1 MIALFILT
9 LLLPSLLIAALA
21 FDAYRQQSEQA
32 RLQVGRYASLA
43 SAFEQ
48 QRLIGVR
55 QTLQSLV
62 VLLADIPAA
71 QCSARLVA
79 AVSPYP
85 ELGEVLFVEARGGIV
100 CATDRDAVG
109 GSVASRPWFQRVSAS
124 PGFIVSDAFGAH
136 PAGVIGAILAIEGG
150 GAGFSGAIASAVK
163 LDGSMVGSRLGMPS
177 GSLVEFLDGA
187 GAPIIASSSADLPD
201 RDTLRRSAAANEAGF
216 EARDAA
222 GRWRAYGM
230 AALAG
235 TDVHVLVGVPA
246 AAYTYGIF
254 RALVLRIANL
264 IVLWALI
271 LVAAWIGIDRLVLEW
286 IRRLNRAAL
295 AVTRGEPVSLNLD
308 RAPVELRRLGD
319 TLGAMAARV
328 DAREAELRG
337 AAAQQEWLIRETHH
351 RVKNNLQIVASLVNL
366 RSKALRSADAR
377 EAFADIQMP
386 IRALALVHRHLYA
399 SDERRDVDIK
409 PIIAELC
416 QLFRDGSEAGPVP
429 VSLASDLDEAFLG
442 ADRAVAVILLAT
454 EALTSAVHH
463 LRPGSGRPGMV
474 SVRLHKDADRHA
486 VLEIEDDAPP
496 AVGDAVPP
504 SSADRLRL
512 SLMLGLARQVGGTLT
527 RNASPGS
534 GVSLRFRL
542 AAAASPG

>member
-1 MIALFILT
+1 MVALFIVI

-21 FDAYRQQSEQA
+21 IQGYRQQSEQA

-43 SAFEQ
+43 AAFEQ

-55 QTLQSLV
+55 QTLQSLA
-62 VLLADIPAA
+62 VLLADLPAA
-71 QCSARLVA
+71 QCSTRLVA

-85 ELGEVLFVEARGGIV
+85 ELSDVLFVEAQGGVV

-109 GSVASRPWFQRVSAS
+109 GSVAARPWFHQVSAS
-124 PGFIVSDAFGAH
+124 RGFIVSDAFGAH
-136 PAGVIGAILAIEGG
+136 PAGAIGAILAIEGG
-150 GAGFSGAIASAVK
+150 TGFSGAIASAIK
-163 LDGSMVGSRLGMPS
+163 LDGSLVGSRLGMPS
-177 GSLVEFLDGA
+177 GSFVEFLDGA
-187 GAPIIASSSADLPD
+187 GAPIIASSSAGLPD
-201 RDTLRRSAAANEAGF
+201 RDMLRRAVGANAAGF
-216 EARDAA
+216 EAPDAD
-222 GRWRAYGM
+222 GRWRVYAI

-235 TDVHVLVGVPA
+235 TDLRMLVGIPA
-246 AAYTYGIF
+246 AAHTHGMVGD
-254 RALVLRIANL
+254 LVVRIANL
-264 IVLWALI
+264 VLLWALV
-271 LVAAWIGIDRLVLEW
+271 LVAAWIGIDRLILKW
-286 IRRLNRAAL
+286 IRRLNRAAQ

-308 RAPVELRRLGD
+308 RAPVELRRLGG

-337 AAAQQEWLIRETHH
+337 AAARQEWLVRETHH

-399 SDERRDVDIK
+399 SDERRDIDIK
-409 PIIAELC
+409 PVIAELC
-416 QLFRDGSEAGPVP
+416 HLFRDGSDAGPAP
-429 VSLASDLDEAFLG
+429 VSLASDLDEAYLS

-463 LRPGSGRPGMV
+463 LRLGSGRPGLV
-474 SVRLHKDADRHA
+474 SVRLSRDADRHA
-486 VLEIEDDAPP
+486 VLEIMDDTPAPAGDAGPP
-496 AVGDAVPP
+496 AP
-504 SSADRLRL
+504 ADRLRL

-527 RNASPGS
+527 QNGLPGS

-542 AAAASPG
+542 DAAASPG